1 MLRTY
6 KNRAAAVVSMSC
18 QDKKEVTLH
27 RRGPHSFP
35 RGFTDTSET
44 SNPDETSS
52 GDTTR
57 LLGGGEGYW
66 EGLELG
72 FNL

>member
-1 MLRTY
+1 
-6 KNRAAAVVSMSC
+6 MSW
-18 QDKKEVTLH
+18 QHKKEVTFH

-35 RGFTDTSET
+35 RGFTDASWT

-57 LLGGGEGYW
+57 LLGGEGYW